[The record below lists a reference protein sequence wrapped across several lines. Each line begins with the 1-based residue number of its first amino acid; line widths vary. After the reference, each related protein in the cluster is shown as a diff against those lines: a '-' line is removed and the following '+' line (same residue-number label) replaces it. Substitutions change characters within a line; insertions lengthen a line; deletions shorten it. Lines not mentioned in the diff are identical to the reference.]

1 LEAGALTIFSAV
13 FFHSRL
19 EQLAMLAAR
28 HRVPASYQ
36 LGDSPPDHAELIGAE
51 EMQRII
57 ARGEDA
63 EITAI
68 IRNPNVSDNVL
79 EALYLRSDLF
89 RPNFPTQRNREFF
102 GA

>member
-1 LEAGALTIFSAV
+1 MIFSAG
-13 FFHSRL
+13 FFGSRL

-63 EITAI
+63 EITQIVELQNEKLA
-68 IRNPNVSDNVL
+68 
-79 EALYLRSDLF
+79 ALCAS
-89 RPNFPTQRNREFF
+89 RPDRFAAFASQL
-102 GA
+102 

>member
-1 LEAGALTIFSAV
+1 MIFSAV
-13 FFHSRL
+13 FFGSRL

-63 EITAI
+63 EKRRPSRSYSTSRGIQS
-68 IRNPNVSDNVL
+68 NSVSSPVL
-79 EALYLRSDLF
+79 PSRVAM
-89 RPNFPTQRNREFF
+89 RP
-102 GA
+102 A